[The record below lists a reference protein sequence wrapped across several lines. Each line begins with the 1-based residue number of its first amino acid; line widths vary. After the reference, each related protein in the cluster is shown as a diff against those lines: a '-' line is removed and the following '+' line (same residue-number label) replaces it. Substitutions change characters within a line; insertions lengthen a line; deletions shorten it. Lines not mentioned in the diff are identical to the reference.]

1 MRNEGA
7 PLNFRSPW
15 RLAVPGAIVAIG
27 WPLIVLAGEWF
38 QAFIKADDFESWRHY
53 LSFGLVCGTVY
64 GQVTLAA
71 AWSAFG
77 PAPWF
82 IRLPLVAIWLAI
94 LAFADSPREFQTT
107 LTAMGCQ
114 WLLLLLPLTAMSL
127 FLGLKLRRQQESA
140 SVARAQFGI
149 REVLVYVAIVGAALA
164 VCRAVFNELP
174 GLNLFLL
181 AAAVVVTLPM
191 LLASMSTRY
200 VLLKTLAVAIFVTVV
215 TILEAWLLRQGFQ
228 RGWLLPLDVWHL
240 TSINAVT
247 CLWILLVAGLTG
259 WAGYRLTGG
268 ASPSHEDEH

>member
-1 MRNEGA
+1 VRDDDASE
-7 PLNFRSPW
+7 NFRSPW
-15 RLAVPGAIVAIG
+15 RLAVPAVIVVSG
-27 WPLIVLAGEWF
+27 WPLIVLAGKWF
-38 QAFIKADDFESWRHY
+38 HASINADDFESWKPY
-53 LSFGLVCGTVY
+53 LSLGLVCGTVY
-64 GQVTLAA
+64 GQVALVA
-71 AWSAFG
+71 AWAAFG

-82 IRLPLVAIWLAI
+82 IRLPLVALWLAI
-94 LAFADSPREFQTT
+94 LALVDNPLAIVDNPREFQTT

-127 FLGLKLRRQQESA
+127 FLGLKLMPQRDSA

-149 REVLVYVAIVGAALA
+149 REVLVYVAILGAALA
-164 VCRAVFNELP
+164 VCNKVFNELP

-200 VLLKTLAVAIFVTVV
+200 VLLKTLAATIFVAVV

-247 CLWILLVAGLTG
+247 YISILLIAGLMR
-259 WAGYRLTGG
+259 WAGYRLAKG
-268 ASPSHEDEH
+268 AR